1 MQIALIAPP
10 FIPVPP
16 RQYGGTELFVA
27 QLATW
32 LHHQGHRVVVYA
44 NGESDLPCEV
54 RSRFPGSD
62 WPLPDVNAGLPKT
75 LTHLAWSVADAGTFA
90 DVIHLNDGVGVSLS
104 PLIQRPLVATMHHPW
119 EASLAGLYLD
129 HPEVHYVAISQSQ
142 ARQHD
147 LATVTVIHHGID
159 ASGYTYRENKDDYF
173 AFLGRLA
180 PYKGAH
186 AAIEIAKR
194 TGRPLKIAGEI
205 QPSFRDYWEAEVQP
219 HVDGRQIEF
228 VGEADHDAKNELLS
242 HAAALLFPIEWE
254 EPFGLVMIEAMAC
267 GTPVLALRRGSVPEI
282 VEDGVNGWIGE
293 TVDDLVAHARD
304 LRVTPSACRERV
316 EERFSVEAMGRQY
329 EALYARLA
337 AHSLATAGH
346 RAG

>member
-1 MQIALIAPP
+1 MQIAIIAPP

-16 RQYGGTELFVA
+16 RQYGGTELFVG

-54 RSRFPGSD
+54 RSRYPHAD

-75 LTHLAWSVADAGTFA
+75 MTHLAWSVADAAAFA
-90 DVIHLNDGVGVSLS
+90 DVIHLNDGIGVSLS
-104 PLIQRPLVATMHHPW
+104 PLIRRPVIATMHHPW
-119 EASLAGLYLD
+119 ESGLAALYRD

-142 ARQHD
+142 ANEHD
-147 LATVTVIHHGID
+147 LAKVTVIHHGID
-159 ASGYTYRENKDDYF
+159 VSGYAFREEKDDYF

-186 AAIEIAKR
+186 LAIEIAKR
-194 TGRPLKIAGEI
+194 TGRRLRIAGEI
-205 QPSFRDYWEAEVQP
+205 QPSFRDYWEAEVEP

-228 VGEADHDAKNELLS
+228 VGEADHEAKNELLG

-267 GTPVLALRRGSVPEI
+267 GTPVLALRRGSVAEI

-293 TVDDLVAHARD
+293 TVDDLVARAED
-304 LRVTPSACRERV
+304 LHVTPAACRESV
-316 EERFSVEAMGRQY
+316 ERRFSVEAMGRQY
-329 EALYARLA
+329 EALYARLTESSLTA
-337 AHSLATAGH
+337 AGDSA
-346 RAG
+346 R